1 MNYKVQGSNVL
12 IPGSFS
18 LSATFDCGQCF
29 RFMRGEDG
37 RWCGTAFG
45 RSLCLYEE
53 DGNIVFE
60 NVTEKDYLTIW
71 SDYFDLDFD
80 YGRFWETACAN
91 ETLFRIVHTCA
102 PEREKTLH
110 ILRQEPFETLCSFL
124 ISQNN
129 NIPRIRLIIRALCEN
144 FGERIEAENYAFPE
158 PEALARLSEENLAPL
173 RCGYRARYLIDAARK
188 VANGQVDL
196 AAIVRMET
204 EKGREELLKILG
216 VGKKVADCVLLYG
229 FHKMDAFPVDVW
241 MRRAM
246 ERYFPGESP
255 ACFGGYAGL
264 AQQYIFSYIRAH
276 AD

>member
-12 IPGSFS
+12 IQGSFS

-37 RWCGTAFG
+37 RWRGTAFG
-45 RSLCLYEE
+45 RDLCLYEE

-60 NVTEKDYLTIW
+60 NVTEKDFLTIW

-80 YGRFWETACAN
+80 YGRFWETACGN

-102 PEREKTLH
+102 PERDKTLH

-129 NIPRIRLIIRALCEN
+129 NIPRIRRIIRTLCEN

-158 PEALARLSEENLAPL
+158 PEAIARLSEENLAPL
-173 RCGYRARYLIDAARK
+173 RCGYRAKYLIDAARR
-188 VANGQVDL
+188 VSNGQVDL
-196 AAIVRMET
+196 AAIAQMET

-246 ERYFPGESP
+246 KRYFPGESP

-264 AQQYIFSYIRAH
+264 AQQYIFSFIRSH